1 MRGFLAIMWIVV
13 ATVLAAAPA
22 FAQAVSDRE
31 DACGWT
37 FEVDSYR
44 SDIAGLD
51 VVLSA
56 NDRLSVNGRL
66 LGEHNPIREE
76 QPPLRWADSANSAS
90 VGRTNRYILVRTQR
104 TDCIDRTA
112 SRIYVIGYAGDLL
125 AESDLWSEHDEWA
138 RFNQD
143 REGLTFSSAFY
154 CSQHSQAPAGRAYV
168 FVLRD
173 GAHEFIREER
183 PWASVCEP
191 TSERRVNAVYFS
203 PMQPVS
209 PPP

>member
-1 MRGFLAIMWIVV
+1 MGGFFAIMWIVV
-13 ATVLAAAPA
+13 ATVLTTESA

-51 VVLSA
+51 IDLSA

-66 LGEHNPIREE
+66 LAEHNPIREG
-76 QPPLRWADSANSAS
+76 QPPLRWADSANRAS
-90 VGRTNRYILVRTQR
+90 VGRTSRYILVRTQR
-104 TDCIDRTA
+104 TDCVDYA
-112 SRIYVIGYAGDLL
+112 LSRIYVLSHSGDLM

-143 REGLTFSSAFY
+143 RDGLTFSSAFY
-154 CSQHSQAPAGRAYV
+154 CGQHSRAPAGRAYV

-173 GAHEFIREER
+173 GAHEFLREER

-203 PMQPVS
+203 PMQPMS
-209 PPP
+209 LPQ